1 MSNPIVSFD
10 EEAVKSELR
19 EPVRKTTEE
28 AINAMFDEEADQL
41 AGAAPYEHT
50 DERGVPRRALRAR
63 VHHDVGPA
71 HAQDAQ
77 AQGHAL
83 RHRRRRAL
91 QEARDQRR
99 GGHHRDVPGR
109 GAHAPHRGRQRDPV
123 GRGRLRRHGLKPQRQ
138 GFQGG
143 RGAAMQAPWPAN
155 ARTST
160 STAST

>member
-1 MSNPIVSFD
+1 MLGGRQRPNQSYHSASRSGCHQRHARRGGRP
-10 EEAVKSELR
+10 ACGR
-19 EPVRKTTEE
+19 GPVR
-28 AINAMFDEEADQL
+28 ANRRA
-41 AGAAPYEHT
+41 
-50 DERGVPRRALRAR
+50 RSVPRRPLRAR
-63 VHHDVGPA
+63 LHHDVGPG

-83 RHRRRRAL
+83 RHGGHRAP

-99 GGHHRDVPGR
+99 GGHHRDAPGR
-109 GAHAPHRGRQRDPV
+109 GVHAPHRGRQRDPV

-143 RGAAMQAPWPAN
+143 RGMAIET
-155 ARTST
+155 RTST